1 MQESVES
8 WYMLVVFTSF
18 CSVWMNIVVCFCCH
32 SPCGSVDWN
41 TPEFAIIPNATAVV
55 TPLAGVW
62 IEIPAR
68 PKDIAWV
75 STSLPLRECGLKSVL
90 SVLSPIKFPVTPLA
104 GVWIEIFKVHRQKG
118 RTARSLPLRECG
130 LKYACRAMIA
140 LQKGVTPLAGVWIE
154 IISAAVY
161 IINLLV
167 TPLAGVWI
175 EIKFYRVDER
185 GQAVTPLAGVWIEII
200 SFTTPK

>member
-1 MQESVES
+1 M
-8 WYMLVVFTSF
+8 
-18 CSVWMNIVVCFCCH
+18 
-32 SPCGSVDWN
+32 
-41 TPEFAIIPNATAVV
+41 
-55 TPLAGVW
+55 
-62 IEIPAR
+62 
-68 PKDIAWV
+68 
-75 STSLPLRECGLKSVL
+75 L